1 MRKLS
6 QLKLIVIFGLS
17 LSMLIMGCGGGG
29 GKKEEGAV
37 FGYVHNPITDSPF
50 NGAKVTATQ
59 DGSKGLTFTTNTGES
74 GNYILNLP
82 PGTYT
87 LNFTHQRSFPHLVK
101 NVKVEAGRK
110 RKIDVTLV
118 ISFGGT

>member
-1 MRKLS
+1 MGKLS

-29 GKKEEGAV
+29 KKEGGTI
-37 FGYVHNPITDSPF
+37 FGYVHDPITDSPF

-59 DGSKGLTFTTNTGES
+59 QDSKGLTFTTEADEF
-74 GNYILNLP
+74 GNYTLNVP

-101 NVKVEAGRK
+101 GVKVETGGK
-110 RKIDVTLV
+110 RKIDVILV

>member
-1 MRKLS
+1 MGKLS
-6 QLKLIVIFGLS
+6 QLKLILIFGLS
-17 LSMLIMGCGGGG
+17 LSMLLMGCG
-29 GKKEEGAV
+29 GKKEEGTV

-59 DGSKGLTFTTNTGES
+59 QGSKGLNFTTNADES
-74 GNYILNLP
+74 GNYTLNLP
-82 PGTYT
+82 LGIYT

-101 NVKVEAGRK
+101 DVKVEAGRK
-110 RKIDVTLV
+110 RKVDVTLV